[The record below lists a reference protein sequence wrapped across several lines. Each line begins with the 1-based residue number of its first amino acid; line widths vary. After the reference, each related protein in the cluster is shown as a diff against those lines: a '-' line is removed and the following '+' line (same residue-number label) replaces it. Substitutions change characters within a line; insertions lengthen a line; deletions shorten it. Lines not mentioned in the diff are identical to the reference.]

1 MVRTFRNADLTA
13 DSFRSFCFV
22 YVLIGNPSLELLLA
36 FQLFV
41 FLMHL
46 LIDVVV
52 SIATEFLL
60 HVLFAV

>member
-13 DSFRSFCFV
+13 DSFRSFCSV
-22 YVLIGNPSLELLLA
+22 YVLIGNPCLELLLA

-52 SIATEFLL
+52 SITTEFLL